1 MDQTIKDSVA
11 WLKDLAHPGAH
22 LRLDSR
28 EVKPGD
34 IFCAVPGE
42 KVDGR
47 TFIRV
52 AAARGAA
59 GVIYEAETSQRPEH
73 YPMPAKP
80 VEHLR
85 ERLGEIAARFY
96 DEPSAHM
103 TGVAGE

>member
-11 WLKDLAHPGAH
+11 WLKD
-22 LRLDSR
+22 LDSR

-73 YPMPAKP
+73 YPLPAKP

-85 ERLGEIAARFY
+85 ERLGEIAPRLFTMN
-96 DEPSAHM
+96 PRL
-103 TGVAGE
+103 T

>member
-42 KVDGR
+42 R
-47 TFIRV
+47 ST
-52 AAARGAA
+52 AALLS
-59 GVIYEAETSQRPEH
+59 V
-73 YPMPAKP
+73 
-80 VEHLR
+80 
-85 ERLGEIAARFY
+85 
-96 DEPSAHM
+96 
-103 TGVAGE
+103 

>member
-47 TFIRV
+47 TLSVVRSCP
-52 AAARGAA
+52 GS
-59 GVIYEAETSQRPEH
+59 GGPVI
-73 YPMPAKP
+73 
-80 VEHLR
+80 
-85 ERLGEIAARFY
+85 
-96 DEPSAHM
+96 
-103 TGVAGE
+103 

>member
-47 TFIRV
+47 T
-52 AAARGAA
+52 
-59 GVIYEAETSQRPEH
+59 
-73 YPMPAKP
+73 YPCSSCPGSGGRD
-80 VEHLR
+80 L
-85 ERLGEIAARFY
+85 
-96 DEPSAHM
+96 
-103 TGVAGE
+103 

>member
-59 GVIYEAETSQRPEH
+59 LSLWSTCASGS
-73 YPMPAKP
+73 AKSP
-80 VEHLR
+80 R
-85 ERLGEIAARFY
+85 AFTMNPRL
-96 DEPSAHM
+96 
-103 TGVAGE
+103 T

>member
-42 KVDGR
+42 KVDSWS
-47 TFIRV
+47 V
-52 AAARGAA
+52 
-59 GVIYEAETSQRPEH
+59 Q
-73 YPMPAKP
+73 
-80 VEHLR
+80 
-85 ERLGEIAARFY
+85 
-96 DEPSAHM
+96 SA
-103 TGVAGE
+103 TR

>member
-59 GVIYEAETSQRPEH
+59 GDST
-73 YPMPAKP
+73 YPVVKVKRGSCRLPVRTASSRHASGSAKSP
-80 VEHLR
+80 R
-85 ERLGEIAARFY
+85 AFTMNPRL
-96 DEPSAHM
+96 
-103 TGVAGE
+103 T

>member
-59 GVIYEAETSQRPEH
+59 GSMRLKRASVLNTIRCPLSLWSTCASGS
-73 YPMPAKP
+73 AKSP
-80 VEHLR
+80 R
-85 ERLGEIAARFY
+85 AFTMNPRL
-96 DEPSAHM
+96 
-103 TGVAGE
+103 T